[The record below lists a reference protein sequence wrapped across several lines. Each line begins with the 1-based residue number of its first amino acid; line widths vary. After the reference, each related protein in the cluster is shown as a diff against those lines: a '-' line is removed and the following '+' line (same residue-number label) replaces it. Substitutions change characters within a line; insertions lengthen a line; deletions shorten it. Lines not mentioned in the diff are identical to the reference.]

1 MFLTSPYIDQALA
14 QACAVCSPVSRG
26 FERNRDLYEAADAA
40 DATACSRV
48 RQLVRD

>member
-1 MFLTSPYIDQALA
+1 MGSSLDDELMTRCLA
-14 QACAVCSPVSRG
+14 RATAPRPDWW
-26 FERNRDLYEAADAA
+26 RNRDLYEAADAA